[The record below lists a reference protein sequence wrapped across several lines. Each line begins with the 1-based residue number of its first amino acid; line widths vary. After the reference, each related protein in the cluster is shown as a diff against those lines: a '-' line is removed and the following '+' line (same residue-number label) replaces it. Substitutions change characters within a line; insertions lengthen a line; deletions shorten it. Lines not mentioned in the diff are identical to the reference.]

1 MRRMD
6 LLPVT
11 YVERRRQRRD
21 LFTVVV
27 IGFVLAA
34 LLFMWMAY
42 LLTQISTAESDLQ
55 AVQDRNRQLE
65 EQIAELQHFADL
77 DAEVNSKRTALQ
89 TVMAGDI
96 DWPAVMT
103 EIAMVIP
110 GDAWLESLTTSAGQT
125 EGSAPVGTEGNAIRI
140 TKKAPAGRIQFTGNA
155 ICMPGVAKWLVRLG
169 TVKDFTAIWLNSAT
183 EADTRPGCEI
193 VDFDSTVELSES
205 ARSDR
210 FQGEL
215 E

>member
-11 YVERRRQRRD
+11 YVERRRERRY
-21 LFTVVV
+21 LFSVVV
-27 IGFVLAA
+27 IGLVLVA
-34 LLFMWMAY
+34 LLLLWMAL
-42 LLTQISTAESDLQ
+42 LLTQISDEKTRLADVQAE
-55 AVQDRNRQLE
+55 NRQLQQE
-65 EQIAELQHFADL
+65 IDELQHFADL
-77 DAEVNSKRTALQ
+77 DAEVRAKRTALQ

-103 EIAMVIP
+103 EVAMVIP
-110 GDAWLESLTTSAGQT
+110 GDAWLERLTTSAGQT
-125 EGSAPVGTEGNAIRI
+125 EGSAPVGTESNAIRI
-140 TKKAPAGRIQFTGNA
+140 TGKEPAGRIQFTGKTV
-155 ICMPGVAKWLVRLG
+155 CMPGVARWLVRLG

-183 EADTRPGCEI
+183 EADTRPGCEV
-193 VDFDSTVELSES
+193 VDFDSTVELSQS